1 MALFSVQLGNLNS
14 SSEYLTST
22 GEKLSGEVHSKKM
35 QRKGVNIH
43 ESYTIHGTRNK
54 LYVGLRL

>member
-1 MALFSVQLGNLNS
+1 MALFNVHLGNLNS

-22 GEKLSGEVHSKKM
+22 GEKLNGEGSSKKM

-43 ESYTIHGTRNK
+43 GSYTIYGTRSK
-54 LYVGLRL
+54 P